1 MERNEGQRKTAKQGT
16 WSLRVAACRYAAVL
30 RLAESGLS
38 SEAEVKR
45 AWEDLERAALAHAR
59 KARAA

>member
-1 MERNEGQRKTAKQGT
+1 MATKQKQPPT

-38 SEAEVKR
+38 SEADVR
-45 AWEDLERAALAHAR
+45 RGLDDLERAAVAFVAR